1 MIKFK
6 LKVLLAEKEM
16 TAAELSERIG
26 VRPSTLSAM
35 NKGTIKQIP
44 LYVIDG
50 ICKELECE
58 VGDLIKYI
66 PDEAESE

>member
-6 LKVLLAEKEM
+6 LKVLLAENEM
-16 TAAELSERIG
+16 TAAELSEKIG

-35 NKGTIKQIP
+35 NKGTLKQVPI
-44 LYVIDG
+44 YVIDG
-50 ICKELECE
+50 ICKELNCE

-66 PDEAESE
+66 PSEE

>member
-6 LKVLLAEKEM
+6 LRVLLAENEM
-16 TAAELSERIG
+16 TQAELAEKID

-35 NKGTIKQIP
+35 NKGTIKQVP
-44 LYVIDG
+44 LKAIEG
-50 ICKELECE
+50 ICKELHCE

-66 PDEAESE
+66 PDEE